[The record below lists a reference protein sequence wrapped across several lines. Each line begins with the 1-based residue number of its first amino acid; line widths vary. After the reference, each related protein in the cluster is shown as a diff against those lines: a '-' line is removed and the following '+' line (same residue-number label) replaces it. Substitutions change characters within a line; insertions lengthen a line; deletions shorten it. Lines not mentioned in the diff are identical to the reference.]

1 MEPEELERRN
11 PWWRR
16 VEAIEEDFHVVE
28 YESHEPKWD
37 PMVRRSLRFD
47 VDRVFTLRGPRQVGK
62 TTLLKLL
69 LREALA
75 SGAHP
80 RSVLYLSC
88 DLLHDPGDIVAAVN
102 AYLDSSRGVPEGE
115 HRLILLDEV
124 TSVRDWDRGVKS
136 LVDQGALVGSTVV
149 LTGSHAMDLR
159 RSSGRLAG
167 RRGEGEIPLNVTM
180 RPLRFS
186 EYVATV
192 SPPLL
197 SELEDVLQD
206 GMTTRREVL
215 MRLLEGELPDAL
227 GGPVHALRGDLR
239 GVLDEY
245 MVTGGMMRAV
255 RQLGESDSIAPG
267 TYELY
272 VRGLLGDLA
281 RWGMSE
287 GPARQ
292 VIAAVSERLTS
303 SFSLNSIAKAT
314 ELGSHSTVGR
324 YLDALEEAFVLANLF
339 QLELH
344 RGRAK
349 YKAERKVHFADP
361 FMAHAFSAWV
371 LGEADPFSSSRTRL
385 SSKDWKAALVEGVV
399 AAHMA
404 RLMEDLASSD
414 LHNPR
419 EALFF
424 WKKKGSGREVDLVAR
439 VPSGF
444 RPVEVKYQTRVTS
457 GDMVP
462 LKSFKGG
469 LVVSRDT
476 LEARSGRAIV
486 PLEVFLVL
494 V

>member
-1 MEPEELERRN
+1 MERRN

-28 YESHEPKWD
+28 YESHEPKWE

-47 VDRVFTLRGPRQVGK
+47 HDRMFTLRGPRQVGK

-75 SGAHP
+75 SGVHP

-88 DLLHDPGDIVAAVN
+88 DLFQDPREIVAAVDT
-102 AYLDSSRGVPEGE
+102 YVDSSRGVPKGE
-115 HRLILLDEV
+115 RRLLLLDEV
-124 TSVRDWDRGVKS
+124 TSVRDWDRGIKHI
-136 LVDQGALVGSTVV
+136 VDRGTAVGSTLV

-167 RRGEGEIPLNVTM
+167 RRGEGEIPVNVIM

-186 EYVATV
+186 EYISTV
-192 SPPLL
+192 SPRLF
-197 SELEDVLQD
+197 SELEDVLGD
-206 GMTTRREVL
+206 AGTTRGEVL
-215 MRLLEGELPDAL
+215 TALLEGEVPDAL

-239 GVLDEY
+239 DVLDEY

-255 RQLGESDSIAPG
+255 RQLREEGSIAPG

-292 VIAAVSERLTS
+292 VIAAVTDRLTTP
-303 SFSLNSIAKAT
+303 FSLNSIAKAT

-344 RGRAK
+344 KGRAK
-349 YKAERKVHFADP
+349 YRAERKVHYADP

-371 LGEADPFSSSRTRL
+371 LGEADPFSL
-385 SSKDWKAALVEGVV
+385 SKAWLLSVDWRARLVEGVV
-399 AAHMA
+399 ASHVA
-404 RLMEDLASSD
+404 RLVEDLAYSD
-414 LHNPR
+414 LYNPR

-457 GDMVP
+457 GDLVP
-462 LKSFKGG
+462 LRSFKGG
-469 LVVSRDT
+469 LVVSRDV
-476 LEARSGRAIV
+476 LETRGGRAIV
-486 PLEVFLVL
+486 PLEVFLAL

>member
-16 VEAIEEDFHVVE
+16 VEAIEEDFHVME

-47 VDRVFTLRGPRQVGK
+47 RDRVFTLRGPRQVGK

-69 LREALA
+69 LRDALA
-75 SGAHP
+75 SGVHP
-80 RSVLYLSC
+80 RSILYLSC
-88 DLLHDPGDIVAAVN
+88 DLFHDPGEIVAAVKT
-102 AYLDSSRGVPEGE
+102 YRDSSRGVPDGE
-115 HRLILLDEV
+115 RRLVLLDEV

-136 LVDQGALVGSTVV
+136 LVDLGTMVGTTVV

-167 RRGEGEIPLNVTM
+167 RRGEGEVPVNVTM
-180 RPLRFS
+180 RTLRFS
-186 EYVATV
+186 EYIATV
-192 SPPLL
+192 SPSLL
-197 SELEDVLQD
+197 SELEDVLHEEGTD
-206 GMTTRREVL
+206 RREVL
-215 MRLLEGELPDAL
+215 MGLLEGEVPDAL

-255 RQLGESDSIAPG
+255 RQLREGGSIAPG

-287 GPARQ
+287 GHARQ
-292 VIAAVSERLTS
+292 VIAAVMERLPS

-324 YLDALEEAFVLANLF
+324 YLDALEETFVLTNLF

-344 RGRAK
+344 KGRAK
-349 YKAERKVHFADP
+349 YRAERKVHFGDP

-371 LGEADPFSSSRTRL
+371 LGEADPFSLSRTRL
-385 SSKDWKAALVEGVV
+385 SSKDWRAGLVEGVV
-399 AAHMA
+399 ASHMA
-404 RLMEDLASSD
+404 RLVEDLASSD

-419 EALFF
+419 ESLFF
-424 WKKKGSGREVDLVAR
+424 WRKKGSGKEVDLVAR
-439 VPSGF
+439 VPTGF

-457 GDMVP
+457 GDLVP

-476 LEARSGRAIV
+476 LEARGARAIV
-486 PLEVFLVL
+486 PLEVFLAL